1 MSVMTYAPS
10 FLNPPELLLFS
21 GVLAIVMEVVL
32 GEAVTGELVGRGVTG
47 DAVGVG
53 VTGDNVTGADV
64 EIHPQMGSIKTSVN
78 VETQKPA
85 GIMPAQPA
93 SCVSPQE

>member
-1 MSVMTYAPS
+1 MSIMTYAPS
-10 FLNPPELLLFS
+10 FLNAPESFS

-32 GEAVTGELVGRGVTG
+32 GGVVTGTPDGRGVTG
-47 DAVGVG
+47 EVVGVG
-53 VTGDNVTGADV
+53 VTGDNVTGADDPT
-64 EIHPQMGSIKTSVN
+64 HPHTGSIKASVN
-78 VETQKPA
+78 DETQNPA